1 MTRVIAGFGFRLL
14 PAEIAEGDGT
24 VATML
29 SRNISRIGVLAIISA
44 FVLGSASARK
54 NDPNAVGARG
64 GSGGPA
70 MAMPP
75 APQAMPPEYAYG
87 FWESSF
93 GAVRIDRDTRVAM
106 PEAVTGT
113 WTYNRGGQY
122 VTGYF
127 AGTLRGTVLEF
138 SWTEPLQ
145 PPLTGTGFIAF
156 DSAGTSFSGSWA
168 TSNRDRTGT
177 WTGWRGQQQGAP
189 APTAPQAPTS
199 GFNVDPKQDPLA
211 GVAPPYTPPPQQPSQ
226 DPLQG
231 VTPPPA
237 PPAAPAQPASPY
249 PPAQPVP
256 PTYYPY
262 PAPPPA
268 PSQPQPPSGAPGAP
282 NT

>member
-1 MTRVIAGFGFRLL
+1 
-14 PAEIAEGDGT
+14 
-24 VATML
+24 ML
-29 SRNISRIGVLAIISA
+29 SRNISRIGILAIISA

-54 NDPNAVGARG
+54 NDPNAVGGRG
-64 GSGGPA
+64 GAGGPA
-70 MAMPP
+70 MATPP

-113 WTYNRGGQY
+113 WTYNRGGEY

-168 TSNRDRTGT
+168 TSNRDRSGT
-177 WTGWRGQQQGAP
+177 WTGWRGQQQAAP
-189 APTAPQAPTS
+189 AP
-199 GFNVDPKQDPLA
+199 
-211 GVAPPYTPPPQQPSQ
+211 VA
-226 DPLQG
+226 
-231 VTPPPA
+231 PPPA
-237 PPAAPAQPASPY
+237 PNDPAAAPLPPPVEPAAPVAPVAPAQPASPY
-249 PPAQPVP
+249 PPQPQAPTYYPAPAAPAPAQPQP

-262 PAPPPA
+262 PAPPAPA
-268 PSQPQPPSGAPGAP
+268 QPQPPSGAPGAP